1 MVQEQEIVRIGKFE
15 LKVVG
20 DHEIAYLKL
29 PSYPKTRQLK
39 TSKSFRLFDC
49 VGSYKGPD
57 VVFDFDQDGI
67 LVGIEVL
74 AD

>member
-1 MVQEQEIVRIGKFE
+1 MGREETVRAGKFE

-29 PSYPKTRQLK
+29 PSYPKTRQVK
-39 TSKSFRLFDC
+39 ASRSFRLFDC
-49 VGSYKGPD
+49 VGQYNGPD
-57 VVFDFDQDGI
+57 VVFDFDQDDV